1 MARSNPTPTTTQ
13 VAQMNI
19 TSAEQCARLHRVA
32 DVIGVED
39 PLVVLD
45 LLGYLLGEQDHIP
58 AALVARNA
66 A

>member
-1 MARSNPTPTTTQ
+1 MPRSNPTRDQ

-19 TSAEQCARLHRVA
+19 TTAEQCARLHRVA
-32 DVIGVED
+32 DVIGVKD

-45 LLGYLLGEQDHIP
+45 LLGYLLGEQDEIP
-58 AALVARNA
+58 AALAQNRSA